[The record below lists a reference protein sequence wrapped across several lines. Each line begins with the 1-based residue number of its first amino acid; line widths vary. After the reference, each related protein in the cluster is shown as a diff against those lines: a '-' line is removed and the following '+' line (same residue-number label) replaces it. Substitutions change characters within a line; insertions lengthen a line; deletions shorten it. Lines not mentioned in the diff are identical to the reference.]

1 MVYVCAWGWASVVD
15 AHPRLLMSAAPN
27 DIAARQALLGRV
39 LGDKYKLT
47 ACIGLGGT
55 GAVYRADQI
64 ALGRTVAVK
73 ILSAEL
79 ATDAR
84 LVKRFRDE
92 AMAAS
97 RLNHPNTVSI
107 IDYGQSDDA
116 LLYLVMEHLRGPT
129 LTQLITREHPLPLG
143 RVLDIVVQILSGI
156 EEAHLAGVVHA
167 DLKSDNIIVDQ
178 RRAGADVVKIVD
190 FGIARLVHAPRDGE
204 DRTVCGTPEYMA
216 PEVIT
221 GAPPAFAADLYAVG
235 IILYELLVAQTPFV
249 ASTTLEILNRQVK
262 AEAAPLAVRRPD
274 LTLRA
279 ELDAV
284 LARALA
290 KAPVERFPSAAEMR
304 EAIVAIAA
312 RQAKLE
318 KTVDIECASCGARC
332 APSFRFCPECGHPSG
347 GQAKTLEFGPLVPA
361 AGDGAAL
368 TLPMTGRERELATVR
383 DHLRRG
389 RGGLLVHGPIG
400 AGRTRLVREACVAAA
415 EAEAERGL
423 TIFQTEP
430 DPTGMASTY
439 YPIRALVAAVL
450 DLPGVC
456 SGDELHKAI
465 TGLGLADADWFG
477 VAQLFG
483 HWSPLLELE
492 PPIRRRE
499 TLTSA
504 LRVIQAVAAR
514 TPMAI
519 VFDDIDR
526 YDAPSIE
533 ILRRL
538 ADLPSEASAL
548 PVVMIGE
555 PTHAERWPVAITRLA
570 LPPLPAAAIAQLA
583 QRAGGLTA
591 GNTLPAMAQVVEH
604 CGGLPGHLEHLLRYV
619 GEGGQVEAQAMTL
632 PDLLAAR
639 LAMLPHSTLQ
649 LCQAAAV
656 LGLEAPLEVVRATAR
671 IDDIDAALVD
681 AEARGLLQA
690 DDVEARF
697 LDPLVRDVTYAATP
711 ADVRR
716 SLHQV
721 AARTLEDTS
730 NDVGLIGHHLALADD
745 PAGAQP
751 MLTQAGDLAARQLD
765 DEAAARLYQRA
776 LVAVRVLVQRGDGDD
791 STMRDFVELSVKL
804 AEALRARGEAG
815 LARGVLAEARAWA
828 DSPGLDAQLD
838 RGTAA
843 LLLAE
848 DELDIATATLRR
860 AIGKAIATGATALAI
875 DVYVDLAGVLAR
887 MGEPEAANRELGECI
902 DVVTLGE
909 GPAATSGPPNLWEVF
924 KRKALLLS
932 SLGDQGGALQMA
944 EAALGHASRVRSR
957 LGRARSQALVAQ
969 LCESVGRRAEAE
981 RHRAAAVE
989 EMRKLGDRR
998 STADLLLAD
1007 MSAARSVRVVGP
1019 RTTTR

>member
-347 GQAKTLEFGPLVPA
+347 GQAKTLEFGSETPVIRGFLVERDM
-361 AGDGAAL
+361 AGLSTPETKGKLSPVSYTHL
-368 TLPMTGRERELATVR
+368 TLPTKR
-383 DHLRRG
+383 
-389 RGGLLVHGPIG
+389 
-400 AGRTRLVREACVAAA
+400 
-415 EAEAERGL
+415 
-423 TIFQTEP
+423 
-430 DPTGMASTY
+430 
-439 YPIRALVAAVL
+439 
-450 DLPGVC
+450 
-456 SGDELHKAI
+456 
-465 TGLGLADADWFG
+465 
-477 VAQLFG
+477 
-483 HWSPLLELE
+483 
-492 PPIRRRE
+492 
-499 TLTSA
+499 
-504 LRVIQAVAAR
+504 
-514 TPMAI
+514 I
-519 VFDDIDR
+519 V
-526 YDAPSIE
+526 
-533 ILRRL
+533 
-538 ADLPSEASAL
+538 
-548 PVVMIGE
+548 
-555 PTHAERWPVAITRLA
+555 
-570 LPPLPAAAIAQLA
+570 
-583 QRAGGLTA
+583 
-591 GNTLPAMAQVVEH
+591 
-604 CGGLPGHLEHLLRYV
+604 
-619 GEGGQVEAQAMTL
+619 
-632 PDLLAAR
+632 
-639 LAMLPHSTLQ
+639 
-649 LCQAAAV
+649 
-656 LGLEAPLEVVRATAR
+656 
-671 IDDIDAALVD
+671 
-681 AEARGLLQA
+681 
-690 DDVEARF
+690 
-697 LDPLVRDVTYAATP
+697 
-711 ADVRR
+711 
-716 SLHQV
+716 
-721 AARTLEDTS
+721 
-730 NDVGLIGHHLALADD
+730 
-745 PAGAQP
+745 
-751 MLTQAGDLAARQLD
+751 
-765 DEAAARLYQRA
+765 
-776 LVAVRVLVQRGDGDD
+776 
-791 STMRDFVELSVKL
+791 
-804 AEALRARGEAG
+804 
-815 LARGVLAEARAWA
+815 
-828 DSPGLDAQLD
+828 
-838 RGTAA
+838 
-843 LLLAE
+843 
-848 DELDIATATLRR
+848 
-860 AIGKAIATGATALAI
+860 
-875 DVYVDLAGVLAR
+875 
-887 MGEPEAANRELGECI
+887 
-902 DVVTLGE
+902 
-909 GPAATSGPPNLWEVF
+909 
-924 KRKALLLS
+924 
-932 SLGDQGGALQMA
+932 
-944 EAALGHASRVRSR
+944 
-957 LGRARSQALVAQ
+957 
-969 LCESVGRRAEAE
+969 
-981 RHRAAAVE
+981 
-989 EMRKLGDRR
+989 
-998 STADLLLAD
+998 
-1007 MSAARSVRVVGP
+1007 
-1019 RTTTR
+1019 